1 MRLKESELDNS
12 IQKQIEDEE
21 SLTSELD
28 MTREQYYKEKREAME
43 TEDLSDEFLEDE
55 TEKPTHTML
64 LNNLVK
70 EVEIFSDDEDFMTP
84 TKKWKKVVGILVLLV
99 LIGLIVFL
107 VIYFN
112 PFEKKKGKPVEEAS
126 NLESKKDYRYEI
138 GESEILFYEG
148 AAKVSTYSCVNQ
160 CSIYSLG
167 SYQYLSKEDHVI
179 ALQDGEKI
187 FLYNFVDDKVITDN
201 FTRLENLYHK
211 DKTVAFIATSS
222 NGKVGIVNTR
232 GEIIVPFEYDNF
244 GYSFG
249 GGEVSDYSYDRNII
263 TASKDGKWG
272 MITLDSEQKEKI
284 PFLYEDIYLSDTNH
298 VAVKEEGL
306 WYLADLD
313 GKKVL
318 DNGYD
323 MVIPLQ
329 SYVLVAKDEV
339 FNILNYKGEKIVS
352 KDIPTYI
359 VGFRGRTVVEI
370 PTFKVD
376 IDGTIVNIYIMK
388 SKTND
393 KEYATYKFNTVN
405 GEVTEVIS

>member
-84 TKKWKKVVGILVLLV
+84 TKQWKKVVGILVLLV

-272 MITLDSEQKEKI
+272 MISIT
-284 PFLYEDIYLSDTNH
+284 
-298 VAVKEEGL
+298 
-306 WYLADLD
+306 
-313 GKKVL
+313 
-318 DNGYD
+318 
-323 MVIPLQ
+323 
-329 SYVLVAKDEV
+329 
-339 FNILNYKGEKIVS
+339 
-352 KDIPTYI
+352 
-359 VGFRGRTVVEI
+359 
-370 PTFKVD
+370 
-376 IDGTIVNIYIMK
+376 
-388 SKTND
+388 
-393 KEYATYKFNTVN
+393 
-405 GEVTEVIS
+405 

>member
-138 GESEILFYEG
+138 GESEILFY
-148 AAKVSTYSCVNQ
+148 
-160 CSIYSLG
+160 
-167 SYQYLSKEDHVI
+167 D
-179 ALQDGEKI
+179 
-187 FLYNFVDDKVITDN
+187 
-201 FTRLENLYHK
+201 
-211 DKTVAFIATSS
+211 
-222 NGKVGIVNTR
+222 
-232 GEIIVPFEYDNF
+232 
-244 GYSFG
+244 
-249 GGEVSDYSYDRNII
+249 
-263 TASKDGKWG
+263 
-272 MITLDSEQKEKI
+272 
-284 PFLYEDIYLSDTNH
+284 
-298 VAVKEEGL
+298 
-306 WYLADLD
+306 
-313 GKKVL
+313 
-318 DNGYD
+318 
-323 MVIPLQ
+323 
-329 SYVLVAKDEV
+329 
-339 FNILNYKGEKIVS
+339 
-352 KDIPTYI
+352 
-359 VGFRGRTVVEI
+359 
-370 PTFKVD
+370 
-376 IDGTIVNIYIMK
+376 
-388 SKTND
+388 
-393 KEYATYKFNTVN
+393 
-405 GEVTEVIS
+405 

>member
-12 IQKQIEDEE
+12 IQKQIDDEE

-70 EVEIFSDDEDFMTP
+70 EVEIFSDDEDFITP
-84 TKKWKKVVGILVLLV
+84 TKRWKKVVGVLVLLV

-112 PFEKKKGKPVEEAS
+112 PFEKKKEKTVEADS
-126 NLESKKDYRYEI
+126 NEESKKDYRYEI
-138 GESEILFYEG
+138 GESEIVFYEG
-148 AAKVSTYSCVNQ
+148 ATKVSTYSCVNQ

-187 FLYNFVDDKVITDN
+187 FLYNFVNDKVITDN

-211 DKTVAFIATSS
+211 DKTVAFIATDS
-222 NGKVGIVNTR
+222 NGKVGIVNTK
-232 GEIIVPFEYDNF
+232 GEIIIPFEYDNF

-263 TASKDGKWG
+263 TASKGGKWG

-284 PFLYEDIYLSDTNH
+284 PFEYEDIYLSDTNH
-298 VAVKEEGL
+298 VVVKKEGL
-306 WYLADLD
+306 WYLADLE

-339 FNILNYKGEKIVS
+339 FNILNYKGEKVVS